1 MRGFQ
6 FMKWQVNYHYLYH
19 NKNKKRYHAVGTVPK
34 SNRKMVQRCKIDTPN
49 TQIHARLVQGF
60 QYKVVVFMKLL
71 MDTTTPLPLSNMMR
85 SGKCVPHGSNM
96 PTLTYNR
103 GKQL

>member
-1 MRGFQ
+1 
-6 FMKWQVNYHYLYH
+6 
-19 NKNKKRYHAVGTVPK
+19 
-34 SNRKMVQRCKIDTPN
+34 MVQRCKIDTPN

-96 PTLTYNR
+96 PTLTYDCMVSFFIFIMVEIVIIYLPFHEL
-103 GKQL
+103 KTSH